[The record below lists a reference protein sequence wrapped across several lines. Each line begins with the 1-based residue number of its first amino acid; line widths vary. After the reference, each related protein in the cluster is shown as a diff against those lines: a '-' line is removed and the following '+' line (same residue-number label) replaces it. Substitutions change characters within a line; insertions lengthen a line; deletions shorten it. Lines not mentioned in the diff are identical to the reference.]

1 METQQEMTAISDRPS
16 PPLAGLRVLD
26 LTQFLSGPYGT
37 QMLADL
43 GAEVIKLEPP
53 HGDSSR
59 HIPPHF
65 IGEDSVY
72 YVSINRNKQ
81 SVAIDIKTPAGLDL
95 VRKLALASDVVVEN
109 FRPGVLDRLGL
120 KGSELRAERP
130 SLIWCSISGFGQ
142 DGPYRDKPAYDM
154 IVQALSGGM
163 SLTGEPGRPAVRAGI
178 PIGDLAAGMYAAS
191 AILAALYR
199 RMATGKGDTI
209 DISML
214 DCQAAMLC
222 YQGAY
227 YLHSGQVPARQGSA
241 HDSIP
246 TYRGFVTA
254 DGSEIVIT
262 ANTERMW
269 QGLCRALDLAH
280 LADDP
285 KFKTN
290 RERYQNRFA
299 LWPMLEKAFLKHT
312 AAEWVPLLEAESIPV
327 GVVNTLDRVMVDP
340 QIQHR
345 AMVMSLQADDGRSAR
360 VMGNPMV
367 FAEARRT
374 QDLYPPALGENTM
387 DVLRHTLGLTDS
399 ELADLVSAGAI
410 AVSRPAEEAK
420 HAG

>member
-1 METQQEMTAISDRPS
+1 
-16 PPLAGLRVLD
+16 
-26 LTQFLSGPYGT
+26 
-37 QMLADL
+37 MLGDL
-43 GAEVIKLEPP
+43 GAQIIKLEPP
-53 HGDSSR
+53 QGDSSR
-59 HIPPHF
+59 SIPPHF
-65 IGEDSVY
+65 IESDSLY
-72 YVSINRNKQ
+72 YISINRNKK
-81 SVAIDIKTPAGLDL
+81 SVAVDIKTSAGIDL
-95 VRKLALASDVVVEN
+95 VRRLALGCDVVIEN

-120 KGSELRAERP
+120 KSSELRDRKP

-163 SLTGEPGRPAVRAGI
+163 SLTGEPGRPASRAGV
-178 PIGDLAAGMYAAS
+178 PIGDLAAGMYAAT
-191 AILAALYR
+191 AILAALHR
-199 RMATGKGDTI
+199 RTLTGRGDFI

-227 YLHSGQVPARQGSA
+227 YLHSGKIPARQGSG

-246 TYRGFVTA
+246 TYRGFATA

-269 QGLCRALDLAH
+269 QGLCRALGLDQ

-290 RERYQNRFA
+290 RERYNNRA
-299 LWPMLEKAFLKHT
+299 ELWPILETAFRLRS
-312 AAEWVPLLEAESIPV
+312 AAEWVPLLESEAIPV

-345 AMVMSLQADDGRSAR
+345 EMVMHLHSEDGREAR

-367 FAEARRT
+367 FKDARANEIT
-374 QDLYPPALGENTM
+374 YPPALGENTF
-387 DVLRHTLGLTDS
+387 DVLQDMLGMNAEELT
-399 ELADLVSAGAI
+399 ELVKCGAI
-410 AVSRPAEEAK
+410 PPSVKTTPPV
-420 HAG
+420 G